1 MMEKTIM
8 INKKDIH
15 QLLRAITN
23 TKEHVKE
30 DRKEQAIYVLE
41 ILEKNLKNHLFE
53 NKKETVI

>member
-1 MMEKTIM
+1 MIEKAIM

-23 TKEHVKE
+23 TKEHVEE